1 MAKSRPRIFVQIA
14 SYRDAECQWTVKDLF
29 EKARHPDRIF
39 VGICWQ
45 FVPDEDQDCFLM
57 ETRPQQVRI
66 SEFHV
71 KDSKGVGWA
80 RNQVQKLWEGEEY
93 TLQIDS
99 HMRFVEGWD
108 ERMIDVL
115 GNCDSSFPV
124 ISTYPPEYT
133 PPNNLS
139 EGSITYLISKEF
151 REQGVPK
158 QDSYL
163 IPVEKAP
170 SKPILGAFC
179 SAGFLFAPSRVIEDV
194 PYDPYLYFL
203 GEETTLSV
211 RLWTSGWDMFA
222 PNEVLIYHYYGA
234 RAKRTKHWEDHKD
247 WNELNKRSYRRIQHL
262 LGAEISTDPEVIVE
276 LVKYGL
282 GTKRSLSDYERFSGV
297 DFKNQAVSD
306 KTSKGEFVPLDKI
319 PAAAEARHGK
329 GKRATRKATPKAEE
343 TKDSMVGPS
352 PGARRKIKLVANP
365 APVEE
370 LFVDGVAGVFN
381 RSGVVKLNL
390 FRVTGIE
397 PGSKAELRQLCHRLV
412 LPLTALPELLRL
424 LQALTRTAPTE
435 SAQTSDKAGGGHE
448 DPDSQDSDPAA

>member
-1 MAKSRPRIFVQIA
+1 MAKSRPRIFVQIP
-14 SYRDAECQWTVKDLF
+14 SYRDTECQWTVKDLF

-45 FVPDEDQDCFLM
+45 SIPEEDKDCFLM

-66 SEFHV
+66 NDFHV
-71 KDSKGVGWA
+71 KDSKGAGWA
-80 RNQVQKLWEGEEY
+80 RYQMQKLWEGEEY

-99 HMRFVEGWD
+99 HMRFVRDWD
-108 ERMIDVL
+108 ERMIGVL
-115 GNCDSSFPV
+115 NNCDSSFPV

-139 EGSITYLISKEF
+139 NGSITYLISKEF
-151 REQGVPK
+151 GDQGVPK
-158 QDSYL
+158 QGSL
-163 IPVEKAP
+163 IIAVDKAP
-170 SKPILGAFC
+170 SKPMLAAFC
-179 SAGFLFAPSRVIEDV
+179 AAGFLFGPSKIIEDV
-194 PYDPYLYFL
+194 PHDPYIYFG
-203 GEETTLSV
+203 GEEINQAV

-222 PNEVLIYHYYGA
+222 PNEVLIYHYYGH
-234 RAKRTKHWEDHKD
+234 RDGDKKHWVDHKG
-247 WNELNKRSYRRIQHL
+247 WNELSKRSYRRVRHL
-262 LGAEISTDPEVIVE
+262 LGTEISRDPEVIVE

-424 LQALTRTAPTE
+424 LQALTRAAPRE
-435 SAQTSDKAGGGHE
+435 DAHTSDMVRTGRE
-448 DPDSQDSDPAA
+448 RPDSQDSGPLS